1 MAGLATATVSRL
13 GAADIAVLNRT
24 ASNADRLAGEYS
36 ARALALTELH
46 DVLAKADVVISC
58 TGASGVV
65 ITTDQVAA
73 ARAGNSEPIVFLDLA
88 LPRDIEEGVAALPG
102 VTVIDLRRSEE
113 HTSELQSLMRTSYA
127 VFCLQKKKKK
137 THHAHTA

>member
-13 GAADIAVLNRT
+13 GAADSAVLNRS

-102 VTVIDLRRSEE
+102 VTVIDLRRLADALSHRPEE
-113 HTSELQSLMRTSYA
+113 RRDGNEGDRTCRFRWSA
-127 VFCLQKKKKK
+127 DHQK
-137 THHAHTA
+137 